1 MRLSRLLPLA
11 ALAAVLA
18 LPTPVRA
25 QTCLPTDT
33 YCASFDTD
41 AEGWGTDS
49 DPVTFQPSGGNPG
62 GHVLLDV
69 PLSAAVGV
77 LELPVPLPGAYRQTV
92 SFDAYAISGETDS
105 GYPVVAMYGQN
116 DQGDPLSIHLDPLWT
131 AASGQPG
138 LAAGWARYSAPITNE
153 GAAPARWIVVV
164 GPGVYRPATEAE
176 IQRVLNT
183 LQLGGLLITGGNRAD
198 RSSWTLSEMGL
209 DNVVIRAEADTSGPA
224 VALIPSAETVV
235 SGQQFEID
243 VVAGRDSSVTDLFG
257 ASFEVGYDGLQ
268 TLFVEFVPD
277 PDFGSCDA
285 DPNTEDLVTSV
296 TPQAA
301 SVAIAVSRRADRCPT
316 GASGEVRLGH
326 LVFEVPLAV
335 PGGPAAFPLDDLEAI
350 DAKGARVPLTAAGT
364 RVQVVDGVVVW
375 PGDTDANGTVAAAD
389 LLSIGSRFG
398 VSGPARQDEGY
409 PWAPVVAPFWDD
421 PVATHA
427 DANGDG
433 EVDEADV
440 LAVGVNYGRMTEDGV
455 ALRTSSAPLATV
467 TVQPQPVGTEVP
479 LDVVVATDGALG
491 VAATLSLPPGLDAI
505 DVVTGGW
512 LDDGDVLTYTSA
524 EAGVVDAAAT
534 RKRGAALATGEG
546 AALTVR
552 LRVAAP
558 MAGPVTVAVEA
569 LTLGTP
575 DGTAPAEPGT
585 VRLGD
590 VQATDA
596 DDWAAETTLGRAF
609 PNPAATT
616 ASVRL
621 ALAQAGPVRAT
632 LYDALG
638 RRVATLTEGP
648 LAAGDHTLAVPV
660 GSLPAGAYV
669 VRVEADG
676 AVHAAR
682 LTVAR

>member
-1 MRLSRLLPLA
+1 
-11 ALAAVLA
+11 
-18 LPTPVRA
+18 
-25 QTCLPTDT
+25 
-33 YCASFDTD
+33 
-41 AEGWGTDS
+41 
-49 DPVTFQPSGGNPG
+49 
-62 GHVLLDV
+62 
-69 PLSAAVGV
+69 
-77 LELPVPLPGAYRQTV
+77 
-92 SFDAYAISGETDS
+92 
-105 GYPVVAMYGQN
+105 
-116 DQGDPLSIHLDPLWT
+116 
-131 AASGQPG
+131 
-138 LAAGWARYSAPITNE
+138 
-153 GAAPARWIVVV
+153 
-164 GPGVYRPATEAE
+164 
-176 IQRVLNT
+176 
-183 LQLGGLLITGGNRAD
+183 
-198 RSSWTLSEMGL
+198 
-209 DNVVIRAEADTSGPA
+209 
-224 VALIPSAETVV
+224 
-235 SGQQFEID
+235 
-243 VVAGRDSSVTDLFG
+243 
-257 ASFEVGYDGLQ
+257 
-268 TLFVEFVPD
+268 
-277 PDFGSCDA
+277 
-285 DPNTEDLVTSV
+285 
-296 TPQAA
+296 
-301 SVAIAVSRRADRCPT
+301 
-316 GASGEVRLGH
+316 
-326 LVFEVPLAV
+326 
-335 PGGPAAFPLDDLEAI
+335 
-350 DAKGARVPLTAAGT
+350 
-364 RVQVVDGVVVW
+364 
-375 PGDTDANGTVAAAD
+375 
-389 LLSIGSRFG
+389 
-398 VSGPARQDEGY
+398 
-409 PWAPVVAPFWDD
+409 
-421 PVATHA
+421 
-427 DANGDG
+427 
-433 EVDEADV
+433 V

>member
-41 AEGWGTDS
+41 DEGWGTDS

-105 GYPVVAMYGQN
+105 GYPVVAMYGQD

-257 ASFEVGYDGLQ
+257 AAFEVGYDGLQ

-301 SVAIAVSRRADRCPT
+301 SVAVAVSRRADRCPT

-350 DAKGARVPLTAAGT
+350 DAKGTRMPLTAAGT
-364 RVQVVDGVVVW
+364 RVQVIDGVVVW

-398 VSGPARQDEGY
+398 VSGPARSDEGY
-409 PWAPVVAPFWDD
+409 AWAPVVAPFWDD
-421 PVATHA
+421 PVGTHA

-505 DVVTGGW
+505 AVVPGGW
-512 LDDGDVLTYTSA
+512 LDDGDLLTYASA

-534 RKRGAALATGEG
+534 RKRGAALATGAG

-585 VRLGD
+585 IRLGD
-590 VQATDA
+590 AQATDA
-596 DDWAAETTLGRAF
+596 DEWAAETTLGRAF

-621 ALAQAGPVRAT
+621 VLAQAGPVRAT

-669 VRVEADG
+669 IRVEADG